1 VNARLATRRHLPAL
15 ALCAALRGG
24 GALAQD
30 IPVISSTNDLHAL
43 TQGVWTNTH
52 TLMILPPGL
61 GQTRHALGVVAFD
74 PTFDPA
80 FLAALDPVTIGGVTR
95 YPLEAVETN
104 TVPRTRRYLNATGGL
119 VQTTG
124 VPAGYDPTQLVH
136 AAYGQPPAWLSAPD
150 RELWYADRLPERIRV
165 SAELIATSAVPDY
178 LALLTN
184 GIGTG
189 WDGVTNVPLLT
200 LYSNDLALVRMEQ
213 ASEQVAAWVHAPA
226 GVGRVDLYGSG
237 DLLFPLG
244 WQLLVTLGPGADP
257 RYWSGSSVD
266 PLRTLAAG
274 NPGVD
279 GDGDGLADARELLLY
294 GTDPGV
300 SDTDGDGLLDGEEI
314 NRYDL
319 DPMDADTDGDGYTD
333 GAEVALGMNP
343 TNPGDGRVDTDGD
356 GVPDT
361 LETVAGC
368 TSPAQADVFTKFQ
381 LARLL
386 GFAPIRVTVGS
397 TFTNRYLGYSNNP
410 RPGSTGELTQAGMTA
425 PGVSNQAP
433 CVLGTSSSYGN
444 ADLQY
449 ASLACENAASS
460 NQALVRLFMD
470 HYDPSLGV
478 HANGVTA
485 GVSVVGA
492 TVAPGASVV
501 WSNDHDTALVA
512 GVVVTPNPTGVV
524 VTWTADFGIDSN
536 RTDATGGGYG
546 YMNIPLTPLL
556 PQLQIAPTAA
566 YRCVGGGAVTLRVA
580 VANMAWTGEIWWA
593 VTPTVA
599 GGPRFAAGGGVVYSG
614 GTNAVLQMGTN
625 PGVYTVTA
633 APRGIAPLAATATV
647 VLLKVDSVAVDSSDP
662 DSYYLVESNE
672 VDHIGTVKGS
682 GVSVLRAMISP
693 DTPETRALIVWQG
706 AAEDPTDPLK
716 ATVSRTTST
725 LHDVSVLVNGM
736 ACRQAKVWVLW
747 ADFTAFNNTGPTEA
761 DSAVTPVATFGA
773 AHGFEVGVG
782 YRNGVAMQ
790 VTVSP
795 PGVHTV
801 GGIEFDIK
809 RYIEVSTWSKL
820 GSWSLDLTTH
830 KDHWFDDPT
839 NNLDEDLTLSLDD
852 HIYSDDSPGFAYFS
866 QSAGNVDETVHKMSA
881 EEFVDVKCG
890 SGPWTTCSLNYLWHS
905 VVWLENVAGIWQRK
919 AGTNQVEPGAISVGT
934 ANQP

>member
-1 VNARLATRRHLPAL
+1 MNARLA
-15 ALCAALRGG
+15 
-24 GALAQD
+24 
-30 IPVISSTNDLHAL
+30 
-43 TQGVWTNTH
+43 
-52 TLMILPPGL
+52 
-61 GQTRHALGVVAFD
+61 
-74 PTFDPA
+74 
-80 FLAALDPVTIGGVTR
+80 
-95 YPLEAVETN
+95 
-104 TVPRTRRYLNATGGL
+104 TRRYLNATGGL

-244 WQLLVTLGPGADP
+244 WQLLATLGPGADP
-257 RYWSGSSVD
+257 RYWSGSSSD

-333 GAEVALGMNP
+333 GVEVALGMNP

-444 ADLQY
+444 GSLQY
-449 ASLACENAASS
+449 VSLACENAASS

-492 TVAPGASVV
+492 TVTPGQSVA
-501 WSNDHDTALVA
+501 WSNVHDTTLVA
-512 GVVVTPNPTGVV
+512 GPVVTPNPTGVV
-524 VTWTADFGIDSN
+524 VTWTVDFGFATN

-593 VTPTVA
+593 VTPTGA
-599 GGPRFAAGGGVVYSG
+599 GGPRFAAGGGVAYSG
-614 GTNAVLQMGTN
+614 GRTRCCRWGRIPA
-625 PGVYTVTA
+625 
-633 APRGIAPLAATATV
+633 
-647 VLLKVDSVAVDSSDP
+647 S
-662 DSYYLVESNE
+662 
-672 VDHIGTVKGS
+672 
-682 GVSVLRAMISP
+682 
-693 DTPETRALIVWQG
+693 TP
-706 AAEDPTDPLK
+706 
-716 ATVSRTTST
+716 
-725 LHDVSVLVNGM
+725 
-736 ACRQAKVWVLW
+736 
-747 ADFTAFNNTGPTEA
+747 
-761 DSAVTPVATFGA
+761 
-773 AHGFEVGVG
+773 
-782 YRNGVAMQ
+782 
-790 VTVSP
+790 
-795 PGVHTV
+795 
-801 GGIEFDIK
+801 
-809 RYIEVSTWSKL
+809 
-820 GSWSLDLTTH
+820 
-830 KDHWFDDPT
+830 
-839 NNLDEDLTLSLDD
+839 
-852 HIYSDDSPGFAYFS
+852 
-866 QSAGNVDETVHKMSA
+866 
-881 EEFVDVKCG
+881 
-890 SGPWTTCSLNYLWHS
+890 
-905 VVWLENVAGIWQRK
+905 
-919 AGTNQVEPGAISVGT
+919 
-934 ANQP
+934 

>member
-1 VNARLATRRHLPAL
+1 MNARLA
-15 ALCAALRGG
+15 
-24 GALAQD
+24 
-30 IPVISSTNDLHAL
+30 
-43 TQGVWTNTH
+43 
-52 TLMILPPGL
+52 
-61 GQTRHALGVVAFD
+61 
-74 PTFDPA
+74 
-80 FLAALDPVTIGGVTR
+80 
-95 YPLEAVETN
+95 
-104 TVPRTRRYLNATGGL
+104 TRRYLNATGGL

-165 SAELIATSAVPDY
+165 SAELIATSAVPAY

-244 WQLLVTLGPGADP
+244 WQLLATLGPGADP
-257 RYWSGSSVD
+257 RYWSGSSSD

-333 GAEVALGMNP
+333 GVEVALGMNP

-361 LETVAGC
+361 LETAAGC

-433 CVLGTSSSYGN
+433 CVLGSSSSYGN
-444 ADLQY
+444 GSLQY
-449 ASLACENAASS
+449 VSLACENAASS

-478 HANGVTA
+478 YANGVTA

-492 TVAPGASVV
+492 AVTPGQSVE
-501 WSNDHDTALVA
+501 WSNEHDTTLVA
-512 GVVVTPNPTGVV
+512 GPVVTPNPTGVV
-524 VTWTADFGIDSN
+524 VTWTVDFGFATN

-593 VTPTVA
+593 VTPTGA
-599 GGPRFAAGGGVVYSG
+599 GGPRFAVGGGVAYSG

-647 VLLKVDSVAVDSSDP
+647 VILKVEIETETIAEQPINRGRRRIGIGEEVRLN
-662 DSYYLVESNE
+662 LV
-672 VDHIGTVKGS
+672 
-682 GVSVLRAMISP
+682 M
-693 DTPETRALIVWQG
+693 
-706 AAEDPTDPLK
+706 PTDAQAIWALK
-716 ATVSRTTST
+716 SGSSGQLIHPEGYPANAIMYVASEQEKKVEIEATLANYQDIKVVTSF
-725 LHDVSVLVNGM
+725 DV
-736 ACRQAKVWVLW
+736 
-747 ADFTAFNNTGPTEA
+747 
-761 DSAVTPVATFGA
+761 VTPKIITF
-773 AHGFEVGVG
+773 EKTDRPDG
-782 YRNGVAMQ
+782 YHYDPSGITIDPQ
-790 VTVSP
+790 VEQGGIRMEFHAKWYLGPDDVCFYNVQCGEDKADPNLTKWFKFDP
-795 PGVHTV
+795 WYARQVHTNWI
-801 GGIEFDIK
+801 GGPPDGHGNLTK
-809 RYIEVSTWSKL
+809 RVIDGKGTECEVSDYIRL
-820 GSWSLDLTTH
+820 GAWQPPS
-830 KDHWFDDPT
+830 FDQQDPT
-839 NNLDEDLTLSLDD
+839 NRGGRFEWN
-852 HIYSDDSPGFAYFS
+852 IQWRYRIKDSPGDGTPLAPVLQWFELVPGNQMNGFS
-866 QSAGNVDETVHKMSA
+866 GIGGKGNVTV
-881 EEFVDVKCG
+881 
-890 SGPWTTCSLNYLWHS
+890 P
-905 VVWLENVAGIWQRK
+905 
-919 AGTNQVEPGAISVGT
+919 
-934 ANQP
+934 

>member
-1 VNARLATRRHLPAL
+1 
-15 ALCAALRGG
+15 
-24 GALAQD
+24 
-30 IPVISSTNDLHAL
+30 
-43 TQGVWTNTH
+43 
-52 TLMILPPGL
+52 MILPPGL

-150 RELWYADRLPERIRV
+150 QELWYADRLPERIRV

-237 DLLFPLG
+237 DLLYPLG
-244 WQLLVTLGPGADP
+244 WQLLATLGPGADP
-257 RYWSGSSVD
+257 RYWSGSSSD

-333 GAEVALGMNP
+333 GVEVALGMNP

-361 LETVAGC
+361 LETAAGC

-433 CVLGTSSSYGN
+433 CVLGSSSSYGN
-444 ADLQY
+444 GSLQY
-449 ASLACENAASS
+449 VSLACENAASS

-478 HANGVTA
+478 YANGVTA

-492 TVAPGASVV
+492 AVTPGQSVE
-501 WSNDHDTALVA
+501 WSNEHDTTLVA
-512 GVVVTPNPTGVV
+512 GPVVTPNPTGVV
-524 VTWTADFGIDSN
+524 VTWTVDFGFATN

-593 VTPTVA
+593 VTPTGA
-599 GGPRFAAGGGVVYSG
+599 GGPRFAVGGGVAYSG

-647 VLLKVDSVAVDSSDP
+647 VLLKV
-662 DSYYLVESNE
+662 ESE
-672 VDHIGTVKGS
+672 G
-682 GVSVLRAMISP
+682 RP
-693 DTPETRALIVWQG
+693 Q
-706 AAEDPTDPLK
+706 
-716 ATVSRTTST
+716 
-725 LHDVSVLVNGM
+725 
-736 ACRQAKVWVLW
+736 Q
-747 ADFTAFNNTGPTEA
+747 
-761 DSAVTPVATFGA
+761 
-773 AHGFEVGVG
+773 
-782 YRNGVAMQ
+782 
-790 VTVSP
+790 
-795 PGVHTV
+795 
-801 GGIEFDIK
+801 
-809 RYIEVSTWSKL
+809 
-820 GSWSLDLTTH
+820 
-830 KDHWFDDPT
+830 
-839 NNLDEDLTLSLDD
+839 
-852 HIYSDDSPGFAYFS
+852 
-866 QSAGNVDETVHKMSA
+866 DETGCGDNHSLASA
-881 EEFVDVKCG
+881 RRMF
-890 SGPWTTCSLNYLWHS
+890 
-905 VVWLENVAGIWQRK
+905 RR
-919 AGTNQVEPGAISVGT
+919 PGL
-934 ANQP
+934 

>member
-1 VNARLATRRHLPAL
+1 VPLS
-15 ALCAALRGG
+15 GG

-30 IPVISSTNDLHAL
+30 IPVLSSTNDLHAL

-61 GQTRHALGVVAFD
+61 GPTRHALGVVAFD

-165 SAELIATSAVPDY
+165 SAELIATSAVPAY

-244 WQLLVTLGPGADP
+244 WQLLATLGPGADP
-257 RYWSGSSVD
+257 RYWSGSSSD

-274 NPGVD
+274 NPGLD

-333 GAEVALGMNP
+333 GVEVALGMNP

-361 LETVAGC
+361 LETAAGC

-425 PGVSNQAP
+425 PGVSNQMRRACWEPVRRMGTGACSTYPWPARTRPVRTRRWCGCLWTTTTRAP
-433 CVLGTSSSYGN
+433 
-444 ADLQY
+444 
-449 ASLACENAASS
+449 
-460 NQALVRLFMD
+460 
-470 HYDPSLGV
+470 GV
-478 HANGVTA
+478 YANGVTA

-492 TVAPGASVV
+492 VVAPGQSVAWNNV
-501 WSNDHDTALVA
+501 HDTTLVA
-512 GVVVTPNPTGVV
+512 GPVVTPNPTGVV
-524 VTWTADFGIDSN
+524 VTWTADFGFATEPDGCDGW
-536 RTDATGGGYG
+536 RVWVYEHPADAF
-546 YMNIPLTPLL
+546 
-556 PQLQIAPTAA
+556 AA
-566 YRCVGGGAVTLRVA
+566 A
-580 VANMAWTGEIWWA
+580 VADRADG
-593 VTPTVA
+593 
-599 GGPRFAAGGGVVYSG
+599 
-614 GTNAVLQMGTN
+614 
-625 PGVYTVTA
+625 
-633 APRGIAPLAATATV
+633 
-647 VLLKVDSVAVDSSDP
+647 
-662 DSYYLVESNE
+662 
-672 VDHIGTVKGS
+672 
-682 GVSVLRAMISP
+682 GVSVCGRRGGDLDAWRWRTWRGRARS
-693 DTPETRALIVWQG
+693 
-706 AAEDPTDPLK
+706 
-716 ATVSRTTST
+716 
-725 LHDVSVLVNGM
+725 
-736 ACRQAKVWVLW
+736 
-747 ADFTAFNNTGPTEA
+747 
-761 DSAVTPVATFGA
+761 
-773 AHGFEVGVG
+773 
-782 YRNGVAMQ
+782 
-790 VTVSP
+790 
-795 PGVHTV
+795 
-801 GGIEFDIK
+801 GG
-809 RYIEVSTWSKL
+809 R
-820 GSWSLDLTTH
+820 
-830 KDHWFDDPT
+830 
-839 NNLDEDLTLSLDD
+839 
-852 HIYSDDSPGFAYFS
+852 
-866 QSAGNVDETVHKMSA
+866 
-881 EEFVDVKCG
+881 
-890 SGPWTTCSLNYLWHS
+890 
-905 VVWLENVAGIWQRK
+905 
-919 AGTNQVEPGAISVGT
+919 
-934 ANQP
+934 